1 LNDVICFVFTV
12 FEIFVFNSNT
22 IEIKKTGLY

>member
-1 LNDVICFVFTV
+1 VICFVFTV